1 MQKFIAIFS
10 HVFYPLFIPVYATLF
25 YFLLAGQY
33 MYTQEIYLIF
43 LQVFILT
50 ILLPVSVFYL
60 LRSLGHI
67 KTTMLREKRERIVP
81 LGVYCLLLLMLI
93 QYSFTGFRIP
103 ELYYFFLGL
112 LLSNALAFIL
122 IIAGHKASLHM
133 MAVSA
138 LTLFVISLSIYFHLR
153 FIYIIAFFIL
163 SSGFVATSRLQVKAH
178 SPYELIL
185 GTLVG
190 IVPQVG
196 LWFLWLLPTL

>member
-1 MQKFIAIFS
+1 MQKFIAVFS
-10 HVFYPLFIPVYATLF
+10 YVFYPLFIPVYATLF
-25 YFLLAGQY
+25 YFLLAGNY
-33 MYTQEIYLIF
+33 FHNNEIYLIF
-43 LQVFILT
+43 IQVLILT
-50 ILLPVSVFYL
+50 ILLPLSVFYL

-67 KTTMLREKRERIVP
+67 KTAMLRDNRERIVP

-93 QYSFTGFRIP
+93 QYSFTGFRVP

-122 IIAGHKASLHM
+122 ILTGHKASLHM
-133 MAVSA
+133 MAISA
-138 LTLFVISLSIYFHLR
+138 LTMFVISLSIYFHIR

-163 SSGFVATSRLQVKAH
+163 SSGFVASARLQVKAH

-190 IVPQVG
+190 ILPQVG
-196 LWFLWLLPTL
+196 LWFVWLLK